1 MQRHLD
7 DLARALEHHHW
18 HIIATDENVPGGY
31 SALWQICRY
40 QRLEWRYTLVFE
52 GLDADGILPPAKS
65 YGCHLLEAPAISL
78 ILLEKQPA
86 RLARVPRCFY
96 RAPQRPP
103 PNLYLIPGAPPK
115 TVRRMRL

>member
-78 ILLEKQPA
+78 YFSKNNPRAWRECLAAFIE
-86 RLARVPRCFY
+86 RLNALPPIYISYKAHRR
-96 RAPQRPP
+96 RP
-103 PNLYLIPGAPPK
+103 YA
-115 TVRRMRL
+115 V